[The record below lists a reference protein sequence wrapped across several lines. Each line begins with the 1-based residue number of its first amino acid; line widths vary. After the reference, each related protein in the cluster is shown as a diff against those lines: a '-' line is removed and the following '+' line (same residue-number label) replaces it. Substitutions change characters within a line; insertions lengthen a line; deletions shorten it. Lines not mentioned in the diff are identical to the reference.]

1 MLSSKIA
8 STLAGSIASSSA
20 AVHHF
25 PGHSVRLLDP
35 CDIGGRPSPAEP
47 REHDACT
54 NECVGGASLTQST
67 RAPWSVE
74 LVAASREVP
83 GQGAR
88 TVDSACAFEVRQGRQ
103 IERFSLH
110 LALMSTAELVRE
122 RIEGAPLRSFI
133 ETADLP
139 GSRRAVECELSRL
152 VAKGDVARVRRGLY
166 WKGPR
171 TPVGM
176 PLPRA
181 LRRWHGDRRPWRRT
195 RKCVRSSFLGLTTQV
210 PAIETIAV
218 PGRTPTPP
226 PGVRFVSRS
235 IERRIL
241 GLEPTE
247 VAVLEVL
254 REGPTVIEAPWKDFA
269 LVVARARR
277 DGVIRRWLITEQL
290 GHERHVEARQRWS
303 ELR

>member
-1 MLSSKIA
+1 M
-8 STLAGSIASSSA
+8 T
-20 AVHHF
+20 
-25 PGHSVRLLDP
+25 
-35 CDIGGRPSPAEP
+35 
-47 REHDACT
+47 
-54 NECVGGASLTQST
+54 
-67 RAPWSVE
+67 
-74 LVAASREVP
+74 
-83 GQGAR
+83 
-88 TVDSACAFEVRQGRQ
+88 
-103 IERFSLH
+103 
-110 LALMSTAELVRE
+110 TAELVRE
-122 RIEGAPLRSFI
+122 RIAGAPLRSFI

-181 LRRWHGDRRPWRRT
+181 FDVGMAIAGPGSGPARVSAAT
-195 RKCVRSSFLGLTTQV
+195 FLGLTTQV
-210 PAIETIAV
+210 PAVETIAV
-218 PGRTPTPP
+218 AGRAPTPVA
-226 PGVRFVSRS
+226 GVRFVSRS

-254 REGPTVIEAPWKDFA
+254 RDGPTTAEVPWADFA
-269 LVVARARR
+269 EVAARLER
-277 DGVIRRWLITEQL
+277 EEVIRPELITEQL
-290 GHERHVEARQRWS
+290 GHERHIAARRRWS